1 MIWILSFILFVLLFL
16 VGRERGFKTFVT
28 FYLSILLI
36 ILYTIIMSFGAN
48 AIILALIIC
57 ILSTLICLFVLNGYN
72 IKTKSSFISIIIILL
87 IIFPLIYLIGINAN
101 IQGFSMDSIET
112 IGYYSFDINYDMT
125 NVIIGIYLVCIIGTI
140 IDTSIS
146 ISSAMN
152 EVLIN
157 NPKISKKELFKSG
170 MSIGQDI
177 LGTTINTLFF
187 ALIVTFIGF
196 FMWHKELSLEF
207 LFNYK
212 VFAVD
217 LIQLLISFIG
227 SILIVPITS
236 LISSNLLKKT
246 SKS

>member
-1 MIWILSFILFVLLFL
+1 MIWILSFILFVLLLL

-28 FYLSILLI
+28 FYLSIILI
-36 ILYTIIMSFGAN
+36 ILYIIIMSFKAN
-48 AIILALIIC
+48 AIIVALIIC
-57 ILSTLICLFVLNGYN
+57 VLSTLICLFVLNGNN
-72 IKTKSSFISIIIILL
+72 IKTKSSFISIMIVLL
-87 IIFPLIYLIGINAN
+87 FIFPLIYFVGKYAN
-101 IQGFSMDSIET
+101 IQGFSMESIDS
-112 IGYYSFDINYDMT
+112 IGYYSFDINYNYT
-125 NVIIGIYLVCIIGTI
+125 NVIIGMFLVCIIGTV

-157 NPKISKKELFKSG
+157 NPKIDKNELFKSG
-170 MSIGQDI
+170 MTIGEDI

-187 ALIVTFIGF
+187 ALISTFIGF
-196 FMWHKELSLEF
+196 FMWHKDTSLEI

-212 VFAVD
+212 AFTFD

-236 LISSNLLKKT
+236 FISSRMMKK
-246 SKS
+246 

>member
-1 MIWILSFILFVLLFL
+1 MIWLLSFILFLLLFL

-28 FYLSILLI
+28 FYISIILI
-36 ILYTIIMSFGAN
+36 ILYILIMSFNVN

-57 ILSTLICLFVLNGYN
+57 ILSTVICLFLLNGYN
-72 IKTKSSFISIIIILL
+72 IKTKSSFISIMIILVL
-87 IIFPLIYLIGINAN
+87 IFPLIFFISKNAN
-101 IQGFSMDSIET
+101 IQGFSMEDIET

-125 NVIIGIYLVCIIGTI
+125 NVVIGMYLVCIIGTI

-152 EVLIN
+152 EVLVN
-157 NPKISKKELFKSG
+157 NPKLSSKELFKSG

-177 LGTTINTLFF
+177 LGTTVNTLFF
-187 ALIVTFIGF
+187 ALICTFIGF
-196 FMWHKELSLEF
+196 FMWHKELSLEY
-207 LFNYK
+207 LLNYK
-212 VFAVD
+212 VFAFD

-236 LISSNLLKKT
+236 YVSSIMLKK
-246 SKS
+246 